1 MPIVKDPVA
10 GLLRLPASD
19 QVDPMH
25 AALRRGEAIPDR
37 RANLLRL
44 AWDQTMS
51 YEEAERLL
59 TDDEIDDLCDL
70 LYDMRDDAILAR
82 AYAIDEAQRNGW
94 ILTDTDRDWFR
105 QECNLPP
112 VGDWSAADE
121 RQLSLW
127 RRGVRIEDE
136 ARFVAQLLL
145 DTRIPYREIDSRLS
159 TAESTLVH
167 ELVDPAEVARAAEIE
182 REMREELK
190 HPEPHR

>member
-25 AALRRGEAIPDR
+25 AALRRGEEIPDR

-121 RQLSLW
+121 RRLSLW

-136 ARFVAQLLL
+136 ARFVAQLLV

-167 ELVDPAEVARAAEIE
+167 KLVDPAEVARAAEIE